1 MLNNK
6 KIGVLI
12 PLRFNS
18 ERLPGKVLMDIS
30 GKKQIEWII
39 ERSLKSKYLD
49 CIVLAVS
56 ETECDEISDWYYN
69 EEKVF
74 DKYNE
79 KVLITYGSH
88 DDLMTRTLDAI
99 DEYDLDIIVSASGD
113 CTFIDSILI
122 DKCIERLFEYKAD
135 YSANCIT
142 RSFPDGADIQV
153 HTKEIYERI
162 EKIIPL
168 NHQTRMWTAWNI
180 FYWREQLNPK
190 PLIVNLEAKPEY
202 YYPNWRLVLDTI
214 QDKWFIEQIQ
224 EHFMQDYIFEKK
236 YPSYKE
242 IIKYLKNH
250 KELLKINSSIKSTDL
265 LQENLNGK

>member
-6 KIGVLI
+6 IIGLVI

-18 ERLPGKVLMDIS
+18 ERLQGKVLMDIS

-56 ETECDEISDWYYN
+56 EIECDEIANWYFN
-69 EEKVF
+69 EEKIF

-88 DDLMTRTLDAI
+88 NDLMTRTLEAI
-99 DEYDLDIIVSASGD
+99 EEFNLDIIVSASGD

-142 RSFPDGADIQV
+142 RSFPDGFDIQV
-153 HTKEIYERI
+153 HTKEIYERV
-162 EKIIPL
+162 EEIIPL
-168 NHQTRMWTAWNI
+168 EHSTRMWTAWNI
-180 FYWREQLNPK
+180 FYWREKLNPK
-190 PLIVNLEAKPEY
+190 PKIINLEVKQKY
-202 YYPNWRLVLDTI
+202 YYPEWRLCLDTI

-224 EHFMQDYIFEKK
+224 EHFKQDYLISKE

-242 IIKYLKNH
+242 IIKYLIKN
-250 KELLKINSSIKSTDL
+250 KKLLKINNSIKSTEL
-265 LQENLNGK
+265 LQEEIK